1 VHLWALHLTTTLC
14 RSMSFFSK
22 RKKIS
27 PSNTAFADGL
37 TSHSTQRL
45 PPRQLPSPPES
56 QSHTPQQEQRAQPV
70 YPWSTR
76 HLNLLPPTR
85 LIKDAHPSGPS
96 PSPFPRHGHALSPTA
111 SAAGGLFLF
120 GGIVHDSPCNDL
132 YAFSTK
138 NFSVTLLQTRGEIPS
153 PRVRH
158 AGALSSSGLL
168 IWGGDMNIGDQE
180 VPNKPQDDSLYL
192 LGTSDLLMSKQ
203 SPTD

>member
-1 VHLWALHLTTTLC
+1 MGLALHLTTTLS

-22 RKKIS
+22 RNKIS
-27 PSNTAFADGL
+27 PSNTAPADGL

-45 PPRQLPSPPES
+45 PPQQLQSPPES

-70 YPWSTR
+70 YPWSAR

-96 PSPFPRHGHALSPTA
+96 PSPFPRHGYVLSATA
-111 SAAGGLFLF
+111 SAAGDLFLF
-120 GGIVHDSPCNDL
+120 GGLVHNSPRNDL
-132 YAFSTK
+132 YAFSTQHL
-138 NFSVTLLQTRGEIPS
+138 SVTLLQTCGEVPS

-168 IWGGDMNIGDQE
+168 IWGGDTNFGDQE
-180 VPNKPQDDSLYL
+180 VPNKPRDDSLYL
-192 LGTSDLLMSKQ
+192 LGTLDLLMSKQ
-203 SPTD
+203 SLTD